1 MLLHFVPRVT
11 PLIEAP
17 FVVVEQ
23 VVKAI
28 FSERRKTIRNSLRY
42 GYGNIEH
49 NYYTHFVIHLTV
61 YDM

>member
-49 NYYTHFVIHLTV
+49 NYYTYL
-61 YDM
+61 